1 MTIYKLGNGKDV
13 FNSATAQGWA
23 DGSEVFGQNGV
34 DTIIAVGNDLTLDGG
49 NGVDSITAT
58 GNNNDLVGGLGSD
71 KLSATGIGN
80 TLSGGNGADTLISVS
95 AGTLLQVGAGN
106 TLEGGSSKDT
116 FRLSNASDLN
126 VTNDTNHLIDGG
138 DQIVG
143 VFDVISDYQRGEN
156 IDLNVKTEIDTLL
169 GLDAAHH
176 PLLGDGEYAGIRGDI
191 TGAGQF
197 MVDPHGGDLLIIYDQ
212 ANGVDDTSL
221 QGAVA
226 VAGVTSLAGVHI
238 V

>member
-1 MTIYKLGNGKDV
+1 MV
-13 FNSATAQGWA
+13 ATA
-23 DGSEVFGQNGV
+23 
-34 DTIIAVGNDLTLDGG
+34 LTRSPRRGTD
-49 NGVDSITAT
+49 
-58 GNNNDLVGGLGSD
+58 NDLVGGLGSD

-156 IDLNVKTEIDTLL
+156 IDLNVKTEVDTLL
-169 GLDAAHH
+169 GLDGFLPTYQH
-176 PLLGDGEYAGIRGDI
+176 PLLGDGEYAGIRGDV

-197 MVDPHGGDLLIIYDQ
+197 
-212 ANGVDDTSL
+212 
-221 QGAVA
+221 
-226 VAGVTSLAGVHI
+226 
-238 V
+238 